1 MFDNNPILNSPY
13 GYPKKHW
20 QLNDEGQ
27 PTGVVNSG
35 RRGSFHLVPIP
46 AAQRRKQID
55 ADQAFLDIEEET
67 KENPII
73 NRIRVL
79 VDKWRLRSMEED
91 RNDITYVTR
100 KLLAQW
106 REGKTT
112 PRPFFCQVEAAETLI
127 WLNEIAGKTV
137 EGRQI
142 LEELR
147 LANEEANPSLLRYAS
162 KMATGS
168 GKTTVMAMMIAYH
181 TINKVRYPT
190 STRFSNNFLIIAPG
204 ITIKDRL
211 RVLLPSDPENYYVG
225 RGLVPPEFAEDIKRA
240 RIVITNY
247 HVFRRREIYNL
258 PKGTRDI
265 LKGNSD
271 TDIETKETQGQML
284 ERACKELLRSKDVIV
299 INDEAHHCYR
309 HKVDTGGK
317 IEETDP
323 STQEEKEEAKKN
335 TEAARL
341 WINGIE
347 ALGNR
352 VGLKCVY
359 DLSATPFFLRGSG
372 YPEGRLFPWVVS
384 DFALMDAIECGIVKL
399 PRVPIDDGAMTSDK
413 LPVYR
418 NIYRHVGKD
427 LPKKGRSKQGS
438 MNPDDLP
445 STLLG
450 AITALYGHYE
460 KTYAAWKEQGIEVP
474 PVFIIVC
481 NNTSTSKLVH
491 DYIAGHELPN
501 GDGIWK
507 RGKLPLFNN
516 IGENGQPLS
525 HLHTLL
531 IDSEQLDSG
540 EAMSDEFKKAAAK
553 EIDLFKKEYRQRFPD
568 RDASKLTDEDL
579 LREVMNTVGKKNR
592 LGEQVRCVVSVSMLT
607 EGWDTN
613 NVTHILG
620 IRAFGTQLLC
630 EQVVGRGLR
639 RHSYELETEGE
650 HKGLFRPEYADVF
663 GVPFAFAKGTKVP
676 PPQPPNQLHRV
687 RAMDDRARSA
697 ISFPRVRGYTI
708 KIPDERLIAN
718 FDENSRLTISPE
730 DAPPRTE
737 QRGIVGEGI
746 MMTLDDLKKHRINEV
761 VFHLAAETARL
772 FTQQNENHE
781 TPPLLYR
788 DLIPITRRWMND
800 CLICLGGTFIQYL
813 LWKPIAVRAAERIHR
828 ACAPHKEDRPEF
840 YLPIIDQFTP
850 EGTSHSVDFMTSRK
864 RRHDTCAD
872 KCHVNIAVC
881 DSDWEMDFCRILEDD
896 PHVSAYVRNDGLGFE
911 VPYIYQKK
919 THLYEPDFIA
929 RIDDGHG
936 KEDLLNLVIEIK
948 GKKDDRARVKADT
961 MNRRWIPS
969 INGDGRWG
977 RWKFVEIMDMQDAR
991 ERLAEFAFGSGRQAN
1006 RPD

>member
-13 GYPKKHW
+13 DYPKKHW

-27 PTGVVNSG
+27 PTGAVNSG

-240 RIVITNY
+240 RIVIANY

-772 FTQQNENHE
+772 FTRQNENHE

-828 ACAPHKEDRPEF
+828 SCAPHKEDRPEF